1 MDVVWRTLP
10 IMKKTRFVAG
20 LLAGLLMLFSLSP
33 GAMAAV
39 YWGQRGE
46 EVRQVQQKLK
56 QWGYYSGSVDGVFGQ
71 STYNA
76 IIRFQKKNGLT
87 ADGEGDFADKSGCG
101 VGFRIVELCVGYRA
115 AGEAHSWRG
124 TRRTLCRHGS
134 GRGGC
139 AESGQEQPVSQ
150 YAGGRDL
157 SIRRI

>member
-1 MDVVWRTLP
+1 
-10 IMKKTRFVAG
+10 MKKTRFAAG

-33 GAMAAV
+33 AAMAAV

-87 ADGEGDFADKSGCG
+87 ADGVAGQATLAAMGYFADKSSCG
-101 VGFRIVELCVGYRA
+101 VGFRIVELCVRYRA
-115 AGEAHSWRG
+115 AGEAHSTARRAANPMSAWWR
-124 TRRTLCRHGS
+124 S
-134 GRGGC
+134 GRLC
-139 AESGQEQPVSQ
+139 
-150 YAGGRDL
+150 
-157 SIRRI
+157 